1 MKFIFYIS
9 CVAVL
14 LSMSGICMAAG
25 IATVHGVA
33 YEWSTFEP
41 LDNAIVEVNTTPV
54 QSLVA
59 KSGVYSFDLPNGTY
73 LVEATYY
80 QNGTLTHYGEE
91 VITVSDEGNYVV
103 DLLLLPSYTASQ
115 LDPVEASPERTG
127 LNVTGSSAGD
137 SSRILMGVSLT
148 LVLVLVILFYQVR
161 YKREAPSAVSPRRT
175 EHPTDDPVMLVSTA
189 FEPASS
195 GSPSSFSPGS
205 SSETFPGVDPE
216 APSGIALTMPEKD
229 PGLHMDHEFTAE
241 EVVPDTCLDTSPD
254 ISPDVSPDTYAKT
267 SVGSGAKV
275 QETEKHTER
284 VSGPVPADLQEILD
298 ILVSQGGRMTQKDMR
313 KRLRYSEG
321 KVSLMLLDLE
331 KRGRIQKFK
340 KGRGNIIFLV
350 EEGK

>member
-14 LSMSGICMAAG
+14 LSMSGICMASG

-41 LDNAIVEVNTTPV
+41 LDNAIIGINTTPV

-59 KSGVYSFDLPNGTY
+59 KSGVYSFDLSSGTY
-73 LVEATYY
+73 LVKATYY

-103 DLLLLPSYTASQ
+103 DLLLLPSYTANGLDAAGASQ
-115 LDPVEASPERTG
+115 ERTG
-127 LNVTGSSAGD
+127 LDPTGSAGGGNG
-137 SSRILMGVSLT
+137 ILIGVSLT
-148 LVLVLVILFYQVR
+148 LILVLLIMFYQVR
-161 YKREAPSAVSPRRT
+161 YKKEASPAASLPRRT
-175 EHPTDDPVMLVSTA
+175 ECPDDSSFVLVSTA
-189 FEPASS
+189 FEP
-195 GSPSSFSPGS
+195 GRPGS
-205 SSETFPGVDPE
+205 SSSFSRESSRE
-216 APSGIALTMPEKD
+216 AYLELTSEVSPGIALTKTDMD
-229 PGLHMDHEFTAE
+229 SGLHRDQEFPTE
-241 EVVPDTCLDTSPD
+241 QDIGSDTY
-254 ISPDVSPDTYAKT
+254 PDTYPDLDAI
-267 SVGSGAKV
+267 SGLNIP
-275 QETEKHTER
+275 ETEECVEK
-284 VSGPVPADLQEILD
+284 VSGPVPADLQKILD

-313 KRLRYSEG
+313 KRLNYSEG

-350 EEGK
+350 EEEK

>member
-59 KSGVYSFDLPNGTY
+59 KSGVYSFDIPNGTY
-73 LVEATYY
+73 LVKATYY

-103 DLLLLPSYTASQ
+103 DLLLLPSYTASG
-115 LDPVEASPERTG
+115 LDAAGASLERTG
-127 LNVTGSSAGD
+127 LDTTGYTGD
-137 SSRILMGVSLT
+137 SSGILIGVSLT
-148 LVLVLVILFYQVR
+148 LILVLIILFYQVR
-161 YKREAPSAVSPRRT
+161 YKKEASPAASLPRRT
-175 EHPTDDPVMLVSTA
+175 EHPAVDPVVLVSTA
-189 FEPASS
+189 FGPARA
-195 GSPSSFSPGS
+195 GSPSSFFPGS
-205 SSETFPGVDPE
+205 SLETFPGVNPE
-216 APSGIALTMPEKD
+216 VSSGIALTKTEMD
-229 PGLHMDHEFTAE
+229 SWLHTDQEFPVEQDVGFDTY
-241 EVVPDTCLDTSPD
+241 PDTCPD
-254 ISPDVSPDTYAKT
+254 SDAISRV
-267 SVGSGAKV
+267 KV
-275 QETEKHTER
+275 PETEKHTER
-284 VSGPVPADLQEILD
+284 ISGPVPADLQEILD

-331 KRGRIQKFK
+331 KRGKIQKFK
-340 KGRGNIIFLV
+340 KGRGNIIFLA
-350 EEGK
+350 EEEK